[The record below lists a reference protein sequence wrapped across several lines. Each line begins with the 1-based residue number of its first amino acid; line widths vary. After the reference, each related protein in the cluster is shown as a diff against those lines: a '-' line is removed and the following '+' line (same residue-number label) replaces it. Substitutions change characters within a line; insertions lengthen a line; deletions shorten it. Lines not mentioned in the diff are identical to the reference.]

1 VNLKIDFYKF
11 SVKFLMTIIN
21 LPVILSLGLCSG
33 IEVVRRN
40 SSGGLARGSSISDIS
55 RASVAPG
62 GNPIR
67 ELNESKII
75 N

>member
-1 VNLKIDFYKF
+1 MFFKD
-11 SVKFLMTIIN
+11 
-21 LPVILSLGLCSG
+21 LPVILSLGLCIG

-40 SSGGLARGSSISDIS
+40 SKGGLAARGSSISDIS

-67 ELNESKII
+67 ELQMT
-75 N
+75 